1 MNHSFNVEI
10 AARYGMLEAVI
21 LEHLN
26 FWTAKN
32 KANEVNFY
40 DGRYWTYSST
50 KALAELFP
58 YASQKTIS
66 RTLHHLKNEGL
77 VVFGNYNKSSY
88 DRTMWYALTEK
99 GNSILQNGNFDL
111 SECQMEVPEKENQ
124 NAGNVKPI
132 PDISTDIRTDKSTDN
147 ITVSDDTVRRSD
159 VRRVL
164 DAWNALSSCGIR
176 PVSKINS
183 GSKRYTSLMARIR
196 EYGIDAV
203 LEAVEKIR
211 ESSFLQGKSGGKR
224 QWMITFDWFVLPSNF
239 PKVLE
244 GNYSDGRTGGRNVPD
259 IADTGGGDAVPAET
273 EEEADA
279 GDWED
284 DGDWVDLS
292 GMTDEEY
299 EEFLKKKLENNV

>member
-26 FWTAKN
+26 FWIAKN
-32 KANEVNFY
+32 RANEVNFY
-40 DGRYWTYSST
+40 DGYYWTYSST

-66 RTLHHLKNEGL
+66 RTLHHLKDEGL

-99 GNSILQNGNFDL
+99 GDSILQNGIFDL
-111 SECQMEVPEKENQ
+111 SKSQMEIPETENK
-124 NAGNVKPI
+124 NDGNVQPI
-132 PDISTDIRTDKSTDN
+132 PDKSTDISTDKSTDN
-147 ITVSDDTVRRSD
+147 ITVSDDTVRRTD

-164 DAWNALSSCGIR
+164 DAWNSLSSCGIR

-224 QWMITFDWFVLPSNF
+224 HWMITFDWFVLPSNF

-244 GNYSDGRTGGRNVPD
+244 GNYSDAGIGGRDAPD
-259 IADTGGGDAVPAET
+259 AGADGTDAEST
-273 EEEADA
+273 MKEEENVT
-279 GDWED
+279 GDGED
-284 DGDWVDLS
+284 DGSWIDLA
-292 GMTDEEY
+292 GMTNEEY
-299 EEFLKKKLENNV
+299 EEFLKKETGK